1 MTSVSKDVYIDKLE
15 DIVYEYNNTYHRT
28 IKIKPVDIKL
38 NTYIEFG
45 VENNDKNPKFKVCD
59 HAKTSAHAKFFAK
72 GDSPNWIEFF
82 LIKKV
87 SNTVPWTYVIE
98 GLYGKEIFGMY

>member
-1 MTSVSKDVYIDKLE
+1 MSSVSKDVYIDKLE

-38 NTYIEFG
+38 NIYIEFG

-59 HAKTSAHAKFFAK
+59 HAKTSAHTKIFAK
-72 GDSPNWIEFF
+72 DYSPNWTEVLF
-82 LIKKV
+82 IKKV

-98 GLYGKEIFGMY
+98 GLHEKEIFGMY